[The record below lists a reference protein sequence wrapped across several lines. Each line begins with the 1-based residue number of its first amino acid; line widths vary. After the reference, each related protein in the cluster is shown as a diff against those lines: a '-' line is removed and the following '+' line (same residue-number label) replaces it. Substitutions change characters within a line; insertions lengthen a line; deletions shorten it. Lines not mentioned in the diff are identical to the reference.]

1 MSLDLSS
8 FLLHHHPP
16 TGTAT
21 TTFASTSASPQN
33 RYNRTLTQDW
43 ELEAALRGSDDADAD
58 DWVDEPETKEFLKSI
73 NPDNWKKQDHYAIL
87 GITRLRWKAT
97 DADIKT
103 ATVARQEG
111 CCLWP
116 HQRRCLLQVSPKAW
130 EVITDPKKRREFDSC
145 DPTFDDA
152 LPLTVKKGQNFYAVF
167 GPAFEKE
174 ARFSKDPEIFNHKL
188 GDDSSSR
195 EEVEAFYRQ
204 WINFDSWRTFEF
216 MDEEEEGLDDSREAK
231 RWLDKKNRANR
242 SKLKK
247 EDNQRVI
254 KFIEAAMKLDPRL
267 QKYKEEEKIARDLKK
282 NAAKYAAEKEAAEK
296 KKAEEE
302 AAAAAAIAAAEEKA
316 KKDVSKKEK
325 EAQKKLARKA
335 RNAVRAIFAEHN
347 SFLAAGA
354 KPSDIEDQQAKFDTL
369 LEALD
374 LLQLEEFKGRLD
386 AKVSGGAAA
395 LNEVLDAEIALAKK

>member
-1 MSLDLSS
+1 
-8 FLLHHHPP
+8 
-16 TGTAT
+16 
-21 TTFASTSASPQN
+21 
-33 RYNRTLTQDW
+33 TLTQDW

-103 ATVARQEG
+103 AYRRKVLKHHPDKKAAASGHTNDDAYFK
-111 CCLWP
+111 CL
-116 HQRRCLLQVSPKAW
+116 QKAW

-152 LPLTVKKGQNFYAVF
+152 LPLTVKKGLNFYAVF

-335 RNAVRAIFAEHN
+335 RNAVRAIFA
-347 SFLAAGA
+347 
-354 KPSDIEDQQAKFDTL
+354 
-369 LEALD
+369 
-374 LLQLEEFKGRLD
+374 
-386 AKVSGGAAA
+386 
-395 LNEVLDAEIALAKK
+395 